1 MLLLSANTV
10 PICAEIINVHVRLI
24 AAIRCHLRLPKSCE
38 ANIYQPF
45 LSLVV
50 LKKRVARDKKDG
62 IYYALIGLLES
73 V

>member
-24 AAIRCHLRLPKSCE
+24 AAIIIRCHLRLPKSCE

-50 LKKRVARDKKDG
+50 LKKNVLLVIKKMEY
-62 IYYALIGLLES
+62 ITL
-73 V
+73 